1 MPVGKFFLDQGKIT
15 PQQLELALKH
25 RAEFSLKLGQSL
37 VELGFVTEAD
47 MVEALRYQARFPCVH
62 LTSGI
67 VDARIARKVGE
78 PVSRKLRAIALSQFA
93 GHTTI
98 ALEDPSNEETLL
110 ELSHLLG
117 TRIFAV
123 YAEPSAIR
131 RQIEHVFGHAAR
143 RPAARPPEPVP
154 APLPAAAPAA
164 SAPAQASA
172 LAPAH
177 APATVS
183 SAPATPV
190 PEPRTAR
197 AEPAPAGEAPDERAV
212 VERVRSILMLAFEQG
227 VSAIHLETRR
237 EELCV
242 RFRLA
247 GALLDHCRL
256 PASWA
261 APTFA
266 CLKSL
271 ARLEGGEVAGPRS
284 GTVPFVFKKRRME
297 VEVATLPT
305 EQGQCAVLHVRD
317 GERAHLR
324 LSELGLS
331 EEQRG
336 ELAPL
341 LAAERGLLLVAGPP
355 GSGRATTLHALL
367 EKLAAPGKKVVV
379 LDEREGHDLEG
390 VVHARLDGR
399 HGLDYARGVQRLLA
413 QDPDLL
419 AVGELDG
426 RESARALVRA
436 ALERRVVLSSLFA
449 SGALDVLTRLQRLG
463 LEPYL
468 LAETLRGVVA
478 QRVVRQVCAE
488 CREPVVPSPEQRAN
502 LDLAEDGAVFQRGEG
517 CGSCARTGYRGLLR
531 LFEVLA
537 LTPGLRRELEKGS
550 GPEALARVAVAE
562 GFRPL
567 RAQGLERARA
577 GLTTLEEVLVATS
590 GV

>member
-25 RAEFSLKLGQSL
+25 RAEFHLKLGQSL

-78 PVSRKLRAIALSQFA
+78 PFSRKLRAIALSQFA

-131 RQIEHVFGHAAR
+131 RQIELVFGHPAR
-143 RPAARPPEPVP
+143 KPAARPPEPVP
-154 APLPAAAPAA
+154 PPLPATAPAMAAPVPPPVTAHAPPAVPAAPAA
-164 SAPAQASA
+164 PA
-172 LAPAH
+172 
-177 APATVS
+177 
-183 SAPATPV
+183 
-190 PEPRTAR
+190 PEPRAAR
-197 AEPAPAGEAPDERAV
+197 AEPVPAGEAPDERAV

-227 VSAIHLETRR
+227 VSAIHLEARR
-237 EELCV
+237 GELCV

-256 PASWA
+256 PAGWA

-271 ARLEGGEVAGPRS
+271 AKLEGGEAGAARR
-284 GTVPFVFKKRRME
+284 GIVPFVFKKRRME
-297 VEVATLPT
+297 VEMATLPA
-305 EQGQCAVLHVRD
+305 EHGECAVLHVRD
-317 GERAHLR
+317 GERVHLR
-324 LSELGLS
+324 LAELGLG
-331 EEQRG
+331 EEQRT

-341 LAAERGLLLVAGPP
+341 LATERGLLLVAGPP

-379 LDEREGHDLEG
+379 LDERDGHDLEG
-390 VVHARLDGR
+390 VVHARVDGR
-399 HGLDYARGVQRLLA
+399 TGLDYARGVQRLLA

-419 AVGELDG
+419 VVGEIDG

-478 QRVVRQVCAE
+478 QRVLRLVCPD
-488 CREPVVPSPEQRAN
+488 CREPVVPTAEQRAN
-502 LDLAEDGAVFQRGEG
+502 LDLADDGAVFQRGEG
-517 CGSCARTGYRGLLR
+517 CASCARTGHRGLLR

-567 RAQGLERARA
+567 RTQGLERARA